1 MEVVEHVAALRRE
14 GRLLAEVAARTDLGV
29 PVPTCP
35 EWRVRDLVRHIGGVH
50 RWAAAH
56 VAGSRTRPLSE
67 EEQAKVMAPP
77 DDDHALVDWFGEGHA
92 HLVHEL
98 ETAAPDLACWTFL
111 AAPSPLAFWARRQ
124 AHETAIHRADAE
136 SPGATITPFPP
147 AFAADGIDELLTC
160 FITRPGGRLRADPP
174 RTLHVGATDA
184 GADWLVRIGP
194 DQRVVSREA
203 GDADCSVR
211 GPACEL
217 YLMLWNRQAPDGLQ
231 VRGDPA
237 LLDLWRHSVRVRWS

>member
-14 GRLLAEVAARTDLGV
+14 GRLLAEVADRTGLAV

-35 EWRVRDLVRHIGGVH
+35 EWRMRDLVRHIGGVH
-50 RWAAAH
+50 RWAAAY
-56 VAGSRTRPLSE
+56 VAGSRTQPISE
-67 EEQAKVMAPP
+67 QEQAEIMGPP
-77 DDDHALVDWFGEGHA
+77 DDDHVLVDWFREGHA

-98 ETAAPDLACWTFL
+98 KAAAPDLACWTFL

-136 SPGATITPFPP
+136 SPGASIAPFPP
-147 AFAADGIDELLTC
+147 AFAADGIDELLSC

-174 RTLHVGATDA
+174 WTLHVRATDA
-184 GADWLVRIGP
+184 AADWLVRIGP

-203 GDADCSVR
+203 GDADCCVR
-211 GPACEL
+211 GPASEL
-217 YLMLWNRQAPDGLQ
+217 YLMLWNRRAPAGLE

-237 LLDLWRHSVRVRWS
+237 LLDLWRDSVRIRWR

>member
-1 MEVVEHVAALRRE
+1 MEVVEHVAALGRE
-14 GRLLAEVAARTDLGV
+14 GRLLAEVAARTDLGA
-29 PVPTCP
+29 PIPTCP
-35 EWRVRDLVRHIGGVH
+35 AWRMRDLVRHIGGVH
-50 RWAAAH
+50 RWAATY
-56 VAGSRTRPLSE
+56 VAGSRTQPMSE
-67 EEQAKVMAPP
+67 EEEAKVMAPP
-77 DDDHALVDWFGEGHA
+77 DDDHALVDWFRAGHA
-92 HLVHEL
+92 RLLHEL

-111 AAPSPLAFWARRQ
+111 AAPSPLAFWTRRQ

-174 RTLHVGATDA
+174 RSLHVGATDA
-184 GADWLVRIGP
+184 RADWLVWVGP

-211 GPACEL
+211 GPASEL
-217 YLMLWNRQAPDGLQ
+217 YLMLWNRQAPDGLE